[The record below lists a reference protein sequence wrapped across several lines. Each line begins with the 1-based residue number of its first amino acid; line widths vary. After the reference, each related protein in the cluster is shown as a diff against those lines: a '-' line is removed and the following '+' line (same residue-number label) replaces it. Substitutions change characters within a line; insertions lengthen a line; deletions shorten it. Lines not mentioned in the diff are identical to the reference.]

1 VIFLEKTT
9 SSIKELKRG
18 GFVIIDGDP
27 CYVEGVDVSKS
38 GKHGASKARLE
49 AVGMFD
55 GRRRSVVKPADDTV
69 DVPIL
74 TKKKAQVL
82 SIQGDKA
89 QIMDLTDY
97 SVFELDIPEDR
108 KGQINQGEEIFYFEV
123 CDVKTLKELK

>member
-1 VIFLEKTT
+1 M
-9 SSIKELKRG
+9 KRG
-18 GFVIIDGDP
+18 GFVIIDGAP
-27 CYVEGVDVSKS
+27 CYVESVDVSKS
-38 GKHGASKARLE
+38 GKHGAAKARLE

-55 GRRRSVVKPADDTV
+55 GRRRSIVKPADETV

-82 SIQGDKA
+82 SVQENRA

-97 SVFELDIPEDR
+97 SVFELEIPEER
-108 KGQINQGEEIFYFEV
+108 KDQIKQGEEVFYFEI